1 MRCSGCASNL
11 DKAISKLP
19 GINHHA
25 VNLLKNSLTVDFDEE
40 ILSIEKIITTVHQ
53 LGFEATLIEDTAPSI
68 ATAKSSVN
76 VSTTKSWRLLI
87 SFIFLLPLVYLSMSH
102 MTFSLPLPEFFI
114 DIKHSLFFAITQFL
128 LLLPIVFVNISYYK
142 IGFKTLFKARPNMDS
157 LVAISSSAAIV
168 YGIYTIC
175 KIQLAL
181 IDFQYNL
188 AHQLSMN
195 MYFESAGMILTL
207 ITFGKYLEDK
217 TKKKTSSAITKLMK
231 LTPPIA
237 TRLINN
243 YEETIPIDKVQLND
257 ILIVKAGSSIP
268 VDGIIIQGHGVIDE
282 SAITGESIP
291 SEKTSGQ
298 KVIGGTINQSGY
310 FQMKVTKIGKDTT
323 LAQII
328 NLVNDATSSKAPI
341 AKLADTIS
349 SYFVPIII
357 TLALISTIIWL
368 LLGQSLEFA
377 LSIGICVLVISCPC
391 ALGLATPTAIMV
403 GSGKGASN
411 GILIKSAQALQQA
424 KNISSI
430 ILDKTGTITQGKPIV
445 TDIFTLNKTPFQ
457 HLLSIAFSLEKLSAH
472 PLSSA
477 ISQTAKNYDISSLST
492 TKFQEIIGKGLSGI
506 INNKLCLAG
515 NQALLESN
523 NISNP
528 QAINLGKELS
538 IQGKTPIYIV
548 ENNVILGIIALADTI
563 KSSSFN
569 AIKEL
574 QNLNI
579 NIFMLTGDNEI
590 TAKHIAQKL
599 NISPKNVIANALPQ
613 DKEQLVRDLQQK
625 GHLVAMV
632 GDGINDAPAL
642 ARSNVGIAIGAGTD
656 IAIDSANIILM
667 KNDLNDVVSTIKLS
681 KAVVKNI
688 KENLFWAF
696 FYNIISIPIAMGIF
710 YFAWGLKLSPTISA
724 LAMSFSSLF
733 VVINALRLNLF
744 SIKPSSNPNNSFTQ
758 TNTINIKDI

>member
-25 VNLLKNSLTVDFDEE
+25 VNLLKNSLTVDFDEQ
-40 ILSIEKIITTVHQ
+40 ILSIEKIIATVHQ
-53 LGFEATLIEDTAPSI
+53 LGFEATLVEETTSPIVKPNA
-68 ATAKSSVN
+68 N
-76 VSTTKSWRLLI
+76 VSTSKSWRLII

-102 MTFSLPLPEFFI
+102 MAFSLPLPDFFLN
-114 DIKHSLFFAITQFL
+114 IKHSLFFAITQL
-128 LLLPIVFVNISYYK
+128 LLLIPIVFVNISYYQ

-157 LVAISSSAAIV
+157 LVAISSSAAII
-168 YGIYTIC
+168 YGIYTIY

-181 IDFQYNL
+181 LDFQYDL

-207 ITFGKYLEDK
+207 ITLGKYLEDK

-243 YEETIPIDKVQLND
+243 REETISIDKVQLND

-268 VDGIIIQGHGVIDE
+268 VDGIITQGHGVIDE

-349 SYFVPIII
+349 GYFVPIII
-357 TLALISTIIWL
+357 TLALISTITWL

-403 GSGKGASN
+403 GSGKGAVN
-411 GILIKSAQALQQA
+411 GILIKSAQALEQA

-430 ILDKTGTITQGKPIV
+430 ILDKTGTITQGKPTV
-445 TDIFTLNKTPFQ
+445 TDIFTLNNTPFQ

-472 PLSSA
+472 PLSFA
-477 ISQTAKNYDISSLST
+477 ISQTAKDYNISSLST
-492 TKFQEIIGKGLSGI
+492 TNFQEIIGKGLSGI

-523 NISNP
+523 NVSNP

-548 ENNVILGIIALADTI
+548 ENNVILGIIVLADTI
-563 KSSSFN
+563 KSSSFY

-599 NISPKNVIANALPQ
+599 NISSKNVIANALPQ

-710 YFAWGLKLSPTISA
+710 YFTFGLKLSPTISA

-744 SIKPSSNPNNSFTQ
+744 SIKSFSNSNDFFTK
-758 TNTINIKDI
+758 TNTINIKNI

>member
-25 VNLLKNSLTVDFDEE
+25 VNLLKNSLTVDFDEQ
-40 ILSIEKIITTVHQ
+40 ILSIEKIIATVHQ
-53 LGFEATLIEDTAPSI
+53 LGFEATLVEDTTSPIVKQNA
-68 ATAKSSVN
+68 N
-76 VSTTKSWRLLI
+76 VSTSKSWCLII
-87 SFIFLLPLVYLSMSH
+87 SFIFLLPLVYLSMSQ
-102 MTFSLPLPEFFI
+102 MAFSLPLPDFFLN
-114 DIKHSLFFAITQFL
+114 IKHSLFFAITQL
-128 LLLPIVFVNISYYK
+128 LLLIPIVFVNISYYQ

-157 LVAISSSAAIV
+157 LVAISSSAAIIF
-168 YGIYTIC
+168 GIYTIY

-181 IDFQYNL
+181 LDFQYDL

-207 ITFGKYLEDK
+207 ITLGKYLEDK

-243 YEETIPIDKVQLND
+243 REETISIDKVQLND

-268 VDGIIIQGHGVIDE
+268 VDGIITQGHGVIDE

-349 SYFVPIII
+349 GYFVPIII
-357 TLALISTIIWL
+357 TLALITTITWL

-403 GSGKGASN
+403 GSGKGAVN
-411 GILIKSAQALQQA
+411 GILIKSAQALEQA
-424 KNISSI
+424 KDISSI
-430 ILDKTGTITQGKPIV
+430 ILDKTGTITQGKPTV
-445 TDIFTLNKTPFQ
+445 TDIFTLNNTPFQ

-472 PLSSA
+472 PLSFA
-477 ISQTAKNYDISSLST
+477 ISQTAKDYNISSLST
-492 TKFQEIIGKGLSGI
+492 TNFQEIIGKGLSGI
-506 INNKLCLAG
+506 IDNKLCLAG

-528 QAINLGKELS
+528 QAISLGKELS

-563 KSSSFN
+563 KSSSFY

-599 NISPKNVIANALPQ
+599 NISSKNVIANALPQ
-613 DKEQLVRDLQQK
+613 DKEQLVRTLQQK

-710 YFAWGLKLSPTISA
+710 YFSWGLKLSPTISA

-744 SIKPSSNPNNSFTQ
+744 SIKSFSNSNDFFTK
-758 TNTINIKDI
+758 TNTINIKNI

>member
-25 VNLLKNSLTVDFDEE
+25 VNLLKNSLTVDFDEQ
-40 ILSIEKIITTVHQ
+40 ILSIEKIIATVHQ
-53 LGFEATLIEDTAPSI
+53 LGFEATLVEDTTSPIVKQNA
-68 ATAKSSVN
+68 N
-76 VSTTKSWRLLI
+76 VSTSKSWRLII
-87 SFIFLLPLVYLSMSH
+87 SFIFLLPLVYLSMSQ
-102 MTFSLPLPEFFI
+102 MAFSLPLPDFFLN
-114 DIKHSLFFAITQFL
+114 IKHSLFFAITQL
-128 LLLPIVFVNISYYK
+128 LLLIPIVFVNISYYQ

-157 LVAISSSAAIV
+157 LVAISSSAAII
-168 YGIYTIC
+168 YGIYTIY

-181 IDFQYNL
+181 LDFQYDL

-207 ITFGKYLEDK
+207 ITLGKYLEDK

-243 YEETIPIDKVQLND
+243 REETISIDKVQLND

-268 VDGIIIQGHGVIDE
+268 VDGIITQGHGVIDE

-349 SYFVPIII
+349 GYFVPIII
-357 TLALISTIIWL
+357 TLALISTITWL

-403 GSGKGASN
+403 GSGKGAVN
-411 GILIKSAQALQQA
+411 GILIKSAQALEQA
-424 KNISSI
+424 KDISSI
-430 ILDKTGTITQGKPIV
+430 ILDKTGTITQGKPTV
-445 TDIFTLNKTPFQ
+445 TDIFTLNNTPFQ

-472 PLSSA
+472 PLSFA
-477 ISQTAKNYDISSLST
+477 ISQTAKDYNISSLST
-492 TKFQEIIGKGLSGI
+492 TNFQEIIGKGLSGI

-548 ENNVILGIIALADTI
+548 ENNVILGIIVLADTI
-563 KSSSFN
+563 KSSSFY

-599 NISPKNVIANALPQ
+599 NISSKNVIANALPQ

-710 YFAWGLKLSPTISA
+710 YFSWGLKLSPTISA

-744 SIKPSSNPNNSFTQ
+744 SIKSFSNSNDFFTK
-758 TNTINIKDI
+758 TNTINIKNI

>member
-25 VNLLKNSLTVDFDEE
+25 VNLLKNSLTVDFDEQ
-40 ILSIEKIITTVHQ
+40 ILSIEKIIATVHQ
-53 LGFEATLIEDTAPSI
+53 LGFEATLVEDTTSPIVKQNA
-68 ATAKSSVN
+68 N
-76 VSTTKSWRLLI
+76 VSTSKSWRLII
-87 SFIFLLPLVYLSMSH
+87 SFIFLLPLVYLSMSQ
-102 MTFSLPLPEFFI
+102 MAFSLPLPDFFLN
-114 DIKHSLFFAITQFL
+114 IKHSLFFAITQL
-128 LLLPIVFVNISYYK
+128 LLLIPIVFVNISYYQ

-157 LVAISSSAAIV
+157 LVAISSSAAII
-168 YGIYTIC
+168 YGIYTIY

-181 IDFQYNL
+181 LDFQYDL

-207 ITFGKYLEDK
+207 ITLGKYLEDK

-243 YEETIPIDKVQLND
+243 REETISIDKVQLND

-268 VDGIIIQGHGVIDE
+268 VDGIITQGHGVIDE

-349 SYFVPIII
+349 GYFVPIII
-357 TLALISTIIWL
+357 TLALITTITWL

-403 GSGKGASN
+403 GSGKGAVN
-411 GILIKSAQALQQA
+411 GILIKSAQALEQA
-424 KNISSI
+424 KDISSI
-430 ILDKTGTITQGKPIV
+430 ILDKTGTITQGKPTV
-445 TDIFTLNKTPFQ
+445 TDIFTLNNTPFQ

-472 PLSSA
+472 PLSFA
-477 ISQTAKNYDISSLST
+477 ISQTAKDYNISSLST
-492 TKFQEIIGKGLSGI
+492 TNFQEIIGKGLSGI
-506 INNKLCLAG
+506 IDNKLCLAG

-528 QAINLGKELS
+528 QAISLGKELS

-563 KSSSFN
+563 KSSSFY

-599 NISPKNVIANALPQ
+599 NISSKNVIANALPQ
-613 DKEQLVRDLQQK
+613 DKEQLVRTLQQK

-710 YFAWGLKLSPTISA
+710 YFSWGLKLSPTISA

-744 SIKPSSNPNNSFTQ
+744 SIKSFSNSNDFFTK
-758 TNTINIKDI
+758 TNTINIKNI

>member
-25 VNLLKNSLTVDFDEE
+25 VNLLKNSLTVDFDEQ
-40 ILSIEKIITTVHQ
+40 ILSIEKIIATVHQ
-53 LGFEATLIEDTAPSI
+53 LGFEATLVEETTSPIVKPNA
-68 ATAKSSVN
+68 N
-76 VSTTKSWRLLI
+76 VSTSKSWRLLI

-102 MTFSLPLPEFFI
+102 MALPLPLPDFFI

-268 VDGIIIQGHGVIDE
+268 VDGIITQGHGVIDE

-349 SYFVPIII
+349 GYFVPIII

-492 TKFQEIIGKGLSGI
+492 TKSQEIIGKGLCGI

>member
-25 VNLLKNSLTVDFDEE
+25 VNLLKNSLTVDFDEQ
-40 ILSIEKIITTVHQ
+40 ILSIEKIIATVHQ
-53 LGFEATLIEDTAPSI
+53 LGFEATLVEDTTSPIVKQNA
-68 ATAKSSVN
+68 N
-76 VSTTKSWRLLI
+76 VSTSKSWCLII
-87 SFIFLLPLVYLSMSH
+87 SFIFLLPLVYLSMSQ
-102 MTFSLPLPEFFI
+102 MAFSLPLPDFFLN
-114 DIKHSLFFAITQFL
+114 IKHSLFFAITQL
-128 LLLPIVFVNISYYK
+128 LLLIPIVFVNISYYQ

-157 LVAISSSAAIV
+157 LVAISSSAAII
-168 YGIYTIC
+168 YGIYTIY

-181 IDFQYNL
+181 LDFQYDL

-207 ITFGKYLEDK
+207 ITLGKYLEDK

-243 YEETIPIDKVQLND
+243 REETISIDKVQLND

-268 VDGIIIQGHGVIDE
+268 VDGIITQGHGVIDE

-349 SYFVPIII
+349 GYFVPIII
-357 TLALISTIIWL
+357 TLALITTITWL

-403 GSGKGASN
+403 GSGKGAVN
-411 GILIKSAQALQQA
+411 GILIKSAQALEQA
-424 KNISSI
+424 KDISSI
-430 ILDKTGTITQGKPIV
+430 ILDKTGTITQGKPTV
-445 TDIFTLNKTPFQ
+445 TDIFTLNNTPFQ

-472 PLSSA
+472 PLSFA
-477 ISQTAKNYDISSLST
+477 ISQTAKDYNISSLST
-492 TKFQEIIGKGLSGI
+492 TNFQEIIGKGLSGI
-506 INNKLCLAG
+506 IDNKLCLAG

-528 QAINLGKELS
+528 QAISLGKELS

-563 KSSSFN
+563 KSSSFY

-599 NISPKNVIANALPQ
+599 NISSKNVIANALPQ
-613 DKEQLVRDLQQK
+613 DKEQLVRTLQQK

-710 YFAWGLKLSPTISA
+710 YFSWGLKLSPTISA

-744 SIKPSSNPNNSFTQ
+744 SIKSFSNSNDFFTK
-758 TNTINIKDI
+758 TNTINIKNI

>member
-25 VNLLKNSLTVDFDEE
+25 VNLLKNSLTVDFDEQ
-40 ILSIEKIITTVHQ
+40 ILSIEKIIATVHQ
-53 LGFEATLIEDTAPSI
+53 LGFEATLVEDTTSPIVKQNA
-68 ATAKSSVN
+68 N
-76 VSTTKSWRLLI
+76 VSTSKSWRLII
-87 SFIFLLPLVYLSMSH
+87 SFIFLLPLVYLSMSQ
-102 MTFSLPLPEFFI
+102 MAFSLPLPDFFLN
-114 DIKHSLFFAITQFL
+114 IKHSLFFAITQL
-128 LLLPIVFVNISYYK
+128 LLLIPIVFVNISYYQ

-157 LVAISSSAAIV
+157 LVAISSSAAII
-168 YGIYTIC
+168 YGIYTIY

-181 IDFQYNL
+181 LDFQYDL

-207 ITFGKYLEDK
+207 ITLGKYLEDK

-243 YEETIPIDKVQLND
+243 REETISIDKVQLND

-268 VDGIIIQGHGVIDE
+268 VDGIITQGHGVIDE

-349 SYFVPIII
+349 GYFVPIII
-357 TLALISTIIWL
+357 TLALITTITWL

-403 GSGKGASN
+403 GSGKGAVN
-411 GILIKSAQALQQA
+411 GILIKSAQALEQA
-424 KNISSI
+424 KDISSI
-430 ILDKTGTITQGKPIV
+430 ILDKTGTITQGKPTV
-445 TDIFTLNKTPFQ
+445 TDIFTLNNTPFQ
-457 HLLSIAFSLEKLSAH
+457 HLLNIAFSLEKLSAH
-472 PLSSA
+472 PLSFA
-477 ISQTAKNYDISSLST
+477 ISQTAKDYNISSLST
-492 TKFQEIIGKGLSGI
+492 TNFQEIIGKGLSGI

-563 KSSSFN
+563 KSSSFY

-599 NISPKNVIANALPQ
+599 NISSKNVIANALPQ
-613 DKEQLVRDLQQK
+613 DKEQLVRTLQQK

-710 YFAWGLKLSPTISA
+710 YFSWGLKLSPTISA

-744 SIKPSSNPNNSFTQ
+744 SIKSFSNSNDFFTK
-758 TNTINIKDI
+758 TNTINIKNI

>member
-25 VNLLKNSLTVDFDEE
+25 VNLLKNSLTVDFDEQ
-40 ILSIEKIITTVHQ
+40 ILSIEKIIATVHQ
-53 LGFEATLIEDTAPSI
+53 LGFEATLVEDTTSPIVKQNA
-68 ATAKSSVN
+68 N
-76 VSTTKSWRLLI
+76 VSTSKSWCLII
-87 SFIFLLPLVYLSMSH
+87 SFIFLLPLVYLSMSQ
-102 MTFSLPLPEFFI
+102 MAFSLPLPDFFLN
-114 DIKHSLFFAITQFL
+114 IKHSLFFAITQL
-128 LLLPIVFVNISYYK
+128 LLLIPIVFVNISYYQ

-157 LVAISSSAAIV
+157 LVAISSSAAII
-168 YGIYTIC
+168 YGIYTIY

-181 IDFQYNL
+181 LDFQYDL

-207 ITFGKYLEDK
+207 ITLGKYLEDK

-243 YEETIPIDKVQLND
+243 REETISIDKVQLND

-268 VDGIIIQGHGVIDE
+268 VDGIITQGHGVIDE

-349 SYFVPIII
+349 GYFVPIII
-357 TLALISTIIWL
+357 TLALITTITWL

-403 GSGKGASN
+403 GSGKGAVN
-411 GILIKSAQALQQA
+411 GILIKSAQALEQA
-424 KNISSI
+424 KDISSI
-430 ILDKTGTITQGKPIV
+430 ILDKTGTITQGKPTV
-445 TDIFTLNKTPFQ
+445 TDIFTLNNTPFQ

-472 PLSSA
+472 PLSFA
-477 ISQTAKNYDISSLST
+477 ISQTAKDYNISSLST
-492 TKFQEIIGKGLSGI
+492 INFQEIIGKGLSGI
-506 INNKLCLAG
+506 IDNKLCLAG

-563 KSSSFN
+563 KSSSFYT
-569 AIKEL
+569 IKEL

-599 NISPKNVIANALPQ
+599 NISSKNVIANALPQ
-613 DKEQLVRDLQQK
+613 DKEQLVRTLQQK

-710 YFAWGLKLSPTISA
+710 YFSWGLKLSPTISA

-744 SIKPSSNPNNSFTQ
+744 SIKSFSNSNDFFTK
-758 TNTINIKDI
+758 TNTINIKNI

>member
-25 VNLLKNSLTVDFDEE
+25 VNLLKNSLTVDFDEQ
-40 ILSIEKIITTVHQ
+40 ILSIEKIIATVHQ
-53 LGFEATLIEDTAPSI
+53 LGFEATLVEETTSPIVKPNA
-68 ATAKSSVN
+68 N
-76 VSTTKSWRLLI
+76 VPTSKSWRLII

-102 MTFSLPLPEFFI
+102 MALPLPLPDFFI

-268 VDGIIIQGHGVIDE
+268 VDGIITQGHGVIDE

-349 SYFVPIII
+349 GYFVPIII

-424 KNISSI
+424 KNISFI

-492 TKFQEIIGKGLSGI
+492 TKSQEIIGKGLCGI

>member
-25 VNLLKNSLTVDFDEE
+25 VNLLKNSLTVDFDEQ
-40 ILSIEKIITTVHQ
+40 ILSIEKIIATVHQ
-53 LGFEATLIEDTAPSI
+53 LGFEATLVEDTTSPIVKQNA
-68 ATAKSSVN
+68 N
-76 VSTTKSWRLLI
+76 VSTSKSWCLII
-87 SFIFLLPLVYLSMSH
+87 SFIFLLPLVYLSMSQ
-102 MTFSLPLPEFFI
+102 MAFSLPLPDFFLN
-114 DIKHSLFFAITQFL
+114 IKHSLFFAITQL
-128 LLLPIVFVNISYYK
+128 LLLIPIVFVNISYYQ

-157 LVAISSSAAIV
+157 LVAISSSAAII
-168 YGIYTIC
+168 YGIYTIY

-181 IDFQYNL
+181 LDFQYDL

-207 ITFGKYLEDK
+207 ITLGKYLEDK

-243 YEETIPIDKVQLND
+243 REETISIDKVQLND

-268 VDGIIIQGHGVIDE
+268 VDGIITQGHGVIDE

-349 SYFVPIII
+349 GYFVPIII
-357 TLALISTIIWL
+357 TLALITTITWL

-403 GSGKGASN
+403 GSGKGAVN
-411 GILIKSAQALQQA
+411 GILIKSAQALEQA
-424 KNISSI
+424 KDISSI
-430 ILDKTGTITQGKPIV
+430 ILDKTGTITQGKPTV
-445 TDIFTLNKTPFQ
+445 TDIFTLNNTPFQ

-472 PLSSA
+472 PLSFA
-477 ISQTAKNYDISSLST
+477 ISQTAKDYNISSLST
-492 TKFQEIIGKGLSGI
+492 TNFQEIIGKGLSGI

-528 QAINLGKELS
+528 QAISLGKELS

-563 KSSSFN
+563 KSSSFY

-599 NISPKNVIANALPQ
+599 NISSKNVIANALPQ
-613 DKEQLVRDLQQK
+613 DKEQLVRTLQQK

-710 YFAWGLKLSPTISA
+710 YFSWGLKLSPTISA

-744 SIKPSSNPNNSFTQ
+744 SIKSFSNSNDFFTK
-758 TNTINIKDI
+758 TNTINIKNI

>member
-25 VNLLKNSLTVDFDEE
+25 VNLLKNSLTVDFDEQ
-40 ILSIEKIITTVHQ
+40 ILSIEKIIATVHQ
-53 LGFEATLIEDTAPSI
+53 LGFEATLVEDTTSPIVKQNA
-68 ATAKSSVN
+68 N
-76 VSTTKSWRLLI
+76 VSTSKSWCLII
-87 SFIFLLPLVYLSMSH
+87 SFIFLLPLVYLSMSQ
-102 MTFSLPLPEFFI
+102 MAFSLPLPDFFLN
-114 DIKHSLFFAITQFL
+114 IKHSLFFAITQL
-128 LLLPIVFVNISYYK
+128 LLLIPIVFVNISYYQ

-157 LVAISSSAAIV
+157 LVAISSSAAII
-168 YGIYTIC
+168 YGIYTIY

-181 IDFQYNL
+181 LDFQYDL

-207 ITFGKYLEDK
+207 ITLGKYLEDK

-243 YEETIPIDKVQLND
+243 REETISIDKVQLND

-268 VDGIIIQGHGVIDE
+268 VDGIITQGHGVIDE

-349 SYFVPIII
+349 GYFVPIII
-357 TLALISTIIWL
+357 TLALITTITWL

-403 GSGKGASN
+403 GSGKGAVN
-411 GILIKSAQALQQA
+411 GILIKSAQALEQA
-424 KNISSI
+424 KDISSI
-430 ILDKTGTITQGKPIV
+430 ILDKTGTITQGKPTV
-445 TDIFTLNKTPFQ
+445 TDIFTLNNTPFQ

-472 PLSSA
+472 PLSFA
-477 ISQTAKNYDISSLST
+477 ISQTAKDYNISSLST
-492 TKFQEIIGKGLSGI
+492 TNFQEIIGKGLSGI

-563 KSSSFN
+563 KSSSFY

-599 NISPKNVIANALPQ
+599 NISSKNVIANALPQ
-613 DKEQLVRDLQQK
+613 DKEQLVRTLQQK

-710 YFAWGLKLSPTISA
+710 YFSWGLKLSPTISA

-744 SIKPSSNPNNSFTQ
+744 SIKSFSNSNDFFTK
-758 TNTINIKDI
+758 TNTINIKNI

>member
-25 VNLLKNSLTVDFDEE
+25 VNLLKNSLTVDFDEQ
-40 ILSIEKIITTVHQ
+40 ILSIEKIIATVHQ
-53 LGFEATLIEDTAPSI
+53 LGFEATLVEDTTSPIVKQNA
-68 ATAKSSVN
+68 N
-76 VSTTKSWRLLI
+76 VSTSKSWRLII
-87 SFIFLLPLVYLSMSH
+87 SFIFLLPLVYLSMSQ
-102 MTFSLPLPEFFI
+102 MAFSLPLPDFFLN
-114 DIKHSLFFAITQFL
+114 IKHSLFFAITQL
-128 LLLPIVFVNISYYK
+128 LLLIPIVFVNISYYQ

-157 LVAISSSAAIV
+157 LVAISSSAAII
-168 YGIYTIC
+168 YGIYTIY

-181 IDFQYNL
+181 LDFQYDL

-207 ITFGKYLEDK
+207 ITLGKYLEDK

-243 YEETIPIDKVQLND
+243 REETISIDKVQLND

-268 VDGIIIQGHGVIDE
+268 VDGIITQGHGVIDE

-291 SEKTSGQ
+291 SEKTSDQ

-349 SYFVPIII
+349 GYFVPIII
-357 TLALISTIIWL
+357 TLALITTITWL

-403 GSGKGASN
+403 GSGKGAVN
-411 GILIKSAQALQQA
+411 GILIKSAQALEQA
-424 KNISSI
+424 KDISSI
-430 ILDKTGTITQGKPIV
+430 ILDKTGTITQGKPTV
-445 TDIFTLNKTPFQ
+445 TDIFTLNETPFQ
-457 HLLSIAFSLEKLSAH
+457 HLLNIAFSLEKLSAH
-472 PLSSA
+472 PLSFA
-477 ISQTAKNYDISSLST
+477 ISQTAKDYNISSLST
-492 TKFQEIIGKGLSGI
+492 TNFQEIIGKGLSGI

-523 NISNP
+523 NVSNP

-563 KSSSFN
+563 KSSSFY

-599 NISPKNVIANALPQ
+599 NISSKNVIANALPQ
-613 DKEQLVRDLQQK
+613 DKEQLVRTLQQK

-710 YFAWGLKLSPTISA
+710 YFSWGLKLSPTISA

-744 SIKPSSNPNNSFTQ
+744 SIKSFSNSNDFFTK
-758 TNTINIKDI
+758 TNTINIKNI

>member
-25 VNLLKNSLTVDFDEE
+25 VNLLKNSLTVDFDEQ
-40 ILSIEKIITTVHQ
+40 ILSIEKIIATVHQ
-53 LGFEATLIEDTAPSI
+53 LGFEATLVEDTTSPIVKQNA
-68 ATAKSSVN
+68 N
-76 VSTTKSWRLLI
+76 VSTSKSWRLII
-87 SFIFLLPLVYLSMSH
+87 SFIFLLPLVYLSMSQ
-102 MTFSLPLPEFFI
+102 MAFSLPLPDFFLN
-114 DIKHSLFFAITQFL
+114 IKHSLFFAITQL
-128 LLLPIVFVNISYYK
+128 LLLIPIVFVNISYYQ

-157 LVAISSSAAIV
+157 LVAISSSAAIIF
-168 YGIYTIC
+168 GIYTIY

-181 IDFQYNL
+181 LDFQYDL

-207 ITFGKYLEDK
+207 ITLGKYLEDK

-243 YEETIPIDKVQLND
+243 REETISIDKVQLND

-268 VDGIIIQGHGVIDE
+268 VDGIITQGHGVIDE

-349 SYFVPIII
+349 GYFVPIII
-357 TLALISTIIWL
+357 TLALITTITWL

-403 GSGKGASN
+403 GSGKGAVN
-411 GILIKSAQALQQA
+411 GILIKSAQALEQA
-424 KNISSI
+424 KDISSI
-430 ILDKTGTITQGKPIV
+430 ILDKTGTITQGKPTV
-445 TDIFTLNKTPFQ
+445 TDIFTLNNTPFQ

-472 PLSSA
+472 PLSFA
-477 ISQTAKNYDISSLST
+477 ISQTAKDYNISSLST
-492 TKFQEIIGKGLSGI
+492 TNFQEIIGKGLSGI

-563 KSSSFN
+563 KSSSFY

-599 NISPKNVIANALPQ
+599 NISSKNVIANALPQ
-613 DKEQLVRDLQQK
+613 DKEQLVRTLQQK

-710 YFAWGLKLSPTISA
+710 YFSWGLKLSPTISA

-744 SIKPSSNPNNSFTQ
+744 SIKSFSNSNDFFTK
-758 TNTINIKDI
+758 TNTINIKNI

>member
-25 VNLLKNSLTVDFDEE
+25 VNLLKNSLTVDFDEQ
-40 ILSIEKIITTVHQ
+40 ILSIEKIIATVHQ
-53 LGFEATLIEDTAPSI
+53 LGFEATLVEDTTSPIVKQNA
-68 ATAKSSVN
+68 N
-76 VSTTKSWRLLI
+76 VSTSKSWCLII
-87 SFIFLLPLVYLSMSH
+87 SFIFLLPLVYLSMSQ
-102 MTFSLPLPEFFI
+102 MAFSLPLPDFFLN
-114 DIKHSLFFAITQFL
+114 IKHSLFFAITQL
-128 LLLPIVFVNISYYK
+128 LLLIPIVFVNISYYQ

-157 LVAISSSAAIV
+157 LVAISSSAAII
-168 YGIYTIC
+168 YGIYTIY

-181 IDFQYNL
+181 LDFQYDL

-207 ITFGKYLEDK
+207 ITLGKYLEDK

-243 YEETIPIDKVQLND
+243 REETISIDKVQLND

-268 VDGIIIQGHGVIDE
+268 VDGIITQGHGVIDE

-349 SYFVPIII
+349 GYFVPIII
-357 TLALISTIIWL
+357 TLALITTITWL

-403 GSGKGASN
+403 GSGKGAVN
-411 GILIKSAQALQQA
+411 GILIKSAQALEQA
-424 KNISSI
+424 KDISSI
-430 ILDKTGTITQGKPIV
+430 ILDKTGTITQGKPTV
-445 TDIFTLNKTPFQ
+445 TDIFTLNETPFQ
-457 HLLSIAFSLEKLSAH
+457 HLLNIAFSLEKLSAH
-472 PLSSA
+472 PLSFA
-477 ISQTAKNYDISSLST
+477 ISQTAKDYNISSLST
-492 TKFQEIIGKGLSGI
+492 TNFQEIIGKGLSGI
-506 INNKLCLAG
+506 IDNKLCLAG

-528 QAINLGKELS
+528 QAISLGKELS

-563 KSSSFN
+563 KSSSFY

-599 NISPKNVIANALPQ
+599 NISSKNVIANALPQ
-613 DKEQLVRDLQQK
+613 DKEQLVRTLQQK

-710 YFAWGLKLSPTISA
+710 YFSWGLKLSPTISA

-744 SIKPSSNPNNSFTQ
+744 SIKSFSNSNDFFTK
-758 TNTINIKDI
+758 TNTINIKNI

>member
-25 VNLLKNSLTVDFDEE
+25 VNLLKNSLTVDFDEQ
-40 ILSIEKIITTVHQ
+40 ILSIEKIIATVHQ
-53 LGFEATLIEDTAPSI
+53 LGFEATLVEETTSPIVKPNA
-68 ATAKSSVN
+68 N
-76 VSTTKSWRLLI
+76 VSTSKSWRLLI

-102 MTFSLPLPEFFI
+102 MALPLPLPDFFI

-268 VDGIIIQGHGVIDE
+268 VDGIITQGHGVIDE

-349 SYFVPIII
+349 GYFVPIII
-357 TLALISTIIWL
+357 TLALISTITWL

-403 GSGKGASN
+403 GSGKGAVN
-411 GILIKSAQALQQA
+411 GILIKSAQALEQA
-424 KNISSI
+424 KDISSI
-430 ILDKTGTITQGKPIV
+430 ILDKTRTITQGKPTV
-445 TDIFTLNKTPFQ
+445 TDIFTLNNTPFQ

-472 PLSSA
+472 PLSFA
-477 ISQTAKNYDISSLST
+477 ISQTAKDYNISSLST
-492 TKFQEIIGKGLSGI
+492 TNFQEIIGKGLSGI

-515 NQALLESN
+515 NQTLLESN

-563 KSSSFN
+563 KSSSFY

-613 DKEQLVRDLQQK
+613 DKEQLVRTLQQK

>member
-25 VNLLKNSLTVDFDEE
+25 VNLLKNSLTVDFDEQ
-40 ILSIEKIITTVHQ
+40 ILSIEKIIATVHQ
-53 LGFEATLIEDTAPSI
+53 LGFEATLVEDTTSPIVKQNA
-68 ATAKSSVN
+68 N
-76 VSTTKSWRLLI
+76 VSTSKSWRLII
-87 SFIFLLPLVYLSMSH
+87 SFIFLLPLVYLSMSQ
-102 MTFSLPLPEFFI
+102 MAFSLPLPDFFLN
-114 DIKHSLFFAITQFL
+114 IKHSLFFAITQL
-128 LLLPIVFVNISYYK
+128 LLLIPIVFVNISYYQ

-157 LVAISSSAAIV
+157 LVAISSSAAIIF
-168 YGIYTIC
+168 GIYTIY

-181 IDFQYNL
+181 LDFQYDL

-207 ITFGKYLEDK
+207 ITLGKYLEDK

-243 YEETIPIDKVQLND
+243 REETISIDKVQLND

-268 VDGIIIQGHGVIDE
+268 VDGIITQGHGVIDE

-349 SYFVPIII
+349 GYFVPIII
-357 TLALISTIIWL
+357 TLALITTITWL

-403 GSGKGASN
+403 GSGKGAVN
-411 GILIKSAQALQQA
+411 GILIKSAQALEQA
-424 KNISSI
+424 KDISSI
-430 ILDKTGTITQGKPIV
+430 ILDKTGTITQGKPTV
-445 TDIFTLNKTPFQ
+445 TDIFTLNETPFQ
-457 HLLSIAFSLEKLSAH
+457 HLLNIAFSLEKLSAH
-472 PLSSA
+472 PLSFA
-477 ISQTAKNYDISSLST
+477 ISQTAKDYNISSLST
-492 TKFQEIIGKGLSGI
+492 TNFQEIIGKGLSGI
-506 INNKLCLAG
+506 IDNKLCLAG

-528 QAINLGKELS
+528 QAISLGKELS

-563 KSSSFN
+563 KSSSFY

-599 NISPKNVIANALPQ
+599 NISSKNVIANALPQ
-613 DKEQLVRDLQQK
+613 DKEQLVRTLQQK

-710 YFAWGLKLSPTISA
+710 YFSWGLKLSPTISA

-744 SIKPSSNPNNSFTQ
+744 SIKSFSNSNDFFTK
-758 TNTINIKDI
+758 TNTINIKNI

>member
-25 VNLLKNSLTVDFDEE
+25 VNLLKNSLTVDFDEQ
-40 ILSIEKIITTVHQ
+40 ILSIEKIIATVHQ
-53 LGFEATLIEDTAPSI
+53 LGFEATLVEDTTSPIVKQNA
-68 ATAKSSVN
+68 N
-76 VSTTKSWRLLI
+76 VSTSKSWRLII
-87 SFIFLLPLVYLSMSH
+87 SFIFLLPLVYLSMSQ
-102 MTFSLPLPEFFI
+102 MAFSLPLPDFFLN
-114 DIKHSLFFAITQFL
+114 IKHSLFFAITQL
-128 LLLPIVFVNISYYK
+128 LLLIPIVFVNISYYQ

-157 LVAISSSAAIV
+157 LVAISSSAAII
-168 YGIYTIC
+168 YGIYTIY

-181 IDFQYNL
+181 LDFQYDL

-207 ITFGKYLEDK
+207 ITLGKYLEDK

-243 YEETIPIDKVQLND
+243 REETISIDKVQLND

-268 VDGIIIQGHGVIDE
+268 VDGIITQGHGVIDE

-349 SYFVPIII
+349 GYFVPIII
-357 TLALISTIIWL
+357 TLALITTITWL

-403 GSGKGASN
+403 GSGKGAVN
-411 GILIKSAQALQQA
+411 GILIKSAQALEQA
-424 KNISSI
+424 KDISSI
-430 ILDKTGTITQGKPIV
+430 ILDKTGTITQGKPTV
-445 TDIFTLNKTPFQ
+445 TDIFTLNNTPFQ

-472 PLSSA
+472 PLSFA
-477 ISQTAKNYDISSLST
+477 ISQTAKDYNISSLST
-492 TKFQEIIGKGLSGI
+492 TNFQEIIGKGLSGI

-563 KSSSFN
+563 KSSSFY

-599 NISPKNVIANALPQ
+599 NISSKNVIANALPQ
-613 DKEQLVRDLQQK
+613 DKEQLVRTLQQK

-710 YFAWGLKLSPTISA
+710 YFSWGLKLSPTISA

-744 SIKPSSNPNNSFTQ
+744 SIKSFSNSNDFFTK
-758 TNTINIKDI
+758 TNTINIKNI

>member
-25 VNLLKNSLTVDFDEE
+25 VNLLKNSLTVDFDEQ
-40 ILSIEKIITTVHQ
+40 ILSIEKIIATVHQ
-53 LGFEATLIEDTAPSI
+53 LGFEATLVEDTTSPIVKQNA
-68 ATAKSSVN
+68 N
-76 VSTTKSWRLLI
+76 VSTSKSWCLII
-87 SFIFLLPLVYLSMSH
+87 SFIFLLPLVYLSMSQ
-102 MTFSLPLPEFFI
+102 MAFSLPLPDFFLN
-114 DIKHSLFFAITQFL
+114 IKHSLFFAITQL
-128 LLLPIVFVNISYYK
+128 LLLIPIVFVNISYYQ
-142 IGFKTLFKARPNMDS
+142 IGFKTLFKARPNMYS
-157 LVAISSSAAIV
+157 LVAISSSAAIIF
-168 YGIYTIC
+168 GIYTIY

-181 IDFQYNL
+181 LDFQYDL

-207 ITFGKYLEDK
+207 ITLGKYLEDK

-243 YEETIPIDKVQLND
+243 REETISIDKVQLND

-268 VDGIIIQGHGVIDE
+268 VDGIITQGHGVIDE

-349 SYFVPIII
+349 GYFVPIII
-357 TLALISTIIWL
+357 TLALITTITWL

-403 GSGKGASN
+403 GSGKGAVN
-411 GILIKSAQALQQA
+411 GILIKSAQALEQA
-424 KNISSI
+424 KDISSI
-430 ILDKTGTITQGKPIV
+430 ILDKTGTITQGKPTV
-445 TDIFTLNKTPFQ
+445 TDIFTLNNTPFQ

-472 PLSSA
+472 PLSFA
-477 ISQTAKNYDISSLST
+477 ISQTAKDYNISSLST
-492 TKFQEIIGKGLSGI
+492 INFQEIIGKGLSGI
-506 INNKLCLAG
+506 IDNKLCLAG

-563 KSSSFN
+563 KSSSFYT
-569 AIKEL
+569 IKEL

-599 NISPKNVIANALPQ
+599 NISSKNVIANALPQ
-613 DKEQLVRDLQQK
+613 DKEQLVRTLQQK

-710 YFAWGLKLSPTISA
+710 YFSWGLKLSPTISA

-744 SIKPSSNPNNSFTQ
+744 SIKSFSNSNDFFTK
-758 TNTINIKDI
+758 TNTINIKNI